1 MAQLII
7 GLVIVVILVA
17 LAYMFGKNNAVKD
30 YEAKVGTAETRA
42 RAIIDDAVKTA
53 ETKKREALLEAKEE
67 ALRNKNEFE
76 KDQRERRRE
85 LQQQE
90 QRLLKKEENAD
101 RQQTELN
108 KREKELN
115 KREDGI
121 NKKSEEVQALHDQKV
136 QELERIS
143 GLTADQAKEEL
154 LVSVREDIKHDTA
167 KIIKEYD
174 NIAKEEAEKKAKEYI
189 VTAIQRC
196 AADHVAE
203 STVSVVQL
211 PNDEMKGRIIGR
223 EGRNIRTL
231 ETLTGVE
238 LIIDDTPEAVVLSG
252 FDPIRREV
260 ARIALEKLIVDGRI
274 HPARIEE
281 TVEKAKK
288 EVENTI
294 REEGEAAVL
303 EVGVHG
309 IHPELVKLLGRMKF
323 RTSYGQNGLKHS
335 VEVAQLSGLIAA
347 ELGYDVRMAK
357 RAGLLHDI
365 GKAVDHEQEGTHISL
380 GVDLCKKY
388 REPAIVIN
396 AVESHHG
403 DVAPTSPISFIVAAA
418 DAISASRPGARRESL
433 ETYTQ
438 RLRQLEEITN
448 SYKGVEKSYAIQ
460 AGREVRIMVVPQEV
474 SEDDM
479 TILSRDIAKR
489 IEEEMTYP
497 GQIKVNVIR
506 ETRVVATA
514 K

>member
-1 MAQLII
+1 M
-7 GLVIVVILVA
+7 
-17 LAYMFGKNNAVKD
+17 
-30 YEAKVGTAETRA
+30 
-42 RAIIDDAVKTA
+42 
-53 ETKKREALLEAKEE
+53 
-67 ALRNKNEFE
+67 
-76 KDQRERRRE
+76 
-85 LQQQE
+85 
-90 QRLLKKEENAD
+90 
-101 RQQTELN
+101 
-108 KREKELN
+108 
-115 KREDGI
+115 
-121 NKKSEEVQALHDQKV
+121 
-136 QELERIS
+136 
-143 GLTADQAKEEL
+143 
-154 LVSVREDIKHDTA
+154 
-167 KIIKEYD
+167 
-174 NIAKEEAEKKAKEYI
+174 
-189 VTAIQRC
+189 
-196 AADHVAE
+196 AE

-211 PNDEMKGRIIGR
+211 PNDDMKGRIIGR

-260 ARIALEKLIVDGRI
+260 ARVALEKLILDGRI

-281 TVEKAKK
+281 TVEKARA

-309 IHPELVKLLGRMKF
+309 LNPELIKLLGRMKF

-335 VEVAQLSGLIAA
+335 IEVAQISGLLAS

-365 GKAVDHEQEGTHISL
+365 GKAVDHEQEGTHVQL
-380 GVDLCKKY
+380 GAELCRKY
-388 REPAIVIN
+388 KEPAIVIN

-403 DVAPTSPISFIVAAA
+403 DVQPSNPISFLVAAA
-418 DAISASRPGARRESL
+418 DAISASRPGARMESL
-433 ETYTQ
+433 EAYTQ

-448 SYKGVEKSYAIQ
+448 SYDGVEKSFAVQ
-460 AGREVRIMVVPQEV
+460 AGREVRIMVIPSEV

-479 TILSRDIAKR
+479 VILSRDIAKR

-506 ETRVVATA
+506 ETRATA
-514 K
+514 TAR